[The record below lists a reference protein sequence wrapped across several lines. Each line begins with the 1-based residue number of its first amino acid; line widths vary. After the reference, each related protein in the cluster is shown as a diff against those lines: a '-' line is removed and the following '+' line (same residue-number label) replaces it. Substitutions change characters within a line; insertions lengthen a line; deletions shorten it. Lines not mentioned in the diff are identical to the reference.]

1 MVSLLVSNVARSGS
15 CTLPP
20 RQDLS
25 ARAPCKRPTCGASQ
39 TLPLP
44 GHRQPHTDSHSYE
57 FKFCLSTSPHSFSYE
72 TCRAT
77 TSTRLEKPLSSV
89 LRPTVLRPP
98 DPSYPVTRLYSWFL
112 ITALPRTKSP
122 RPSAFIRLPGRA
134 TSRRALGPL
143 RPLSHRFG
151 CLLPFTRSKST
162 CASAPGP
169 YNPVRSTASLL
180 GHPITTRDCGG
191 SAPKSSFWELFRSR
205 GYSLCHATRLPGKG
219 NSNLPALQSPALVC
233 ACLSLSP

>member
-89 LRPTVLRPP
+89 LRLTVLRPP

-112 ITALPRTKSP
+112 ITALPRTNPLGLRHSSGYPVVLQVAVHSALFAHCPTGSGVFYRSHGLSLPAPP
-122 RPSAFIRLPGRA
+122 RPGLTTPCARPRLYSVTRSLPATAAVLRLIHPSGNSSAHADTLSATLRGYLERGIRTSLLCSRLP
-134 TSRRALGPL
+134 
-143 RPLSHRFG
+143 
-151 CLLPFTRSKST
+151 
-162 CASAPGP
+162 
-169 YNPVRSTASLL
+169 
-180 GHPITTRDCGG
+180 
-191 SAPKSSFWELFRSR
+191 
-205 GYSLCHATRLPGKG
+205 
-219 NSNLPALQSPALVC
+219 
-233 ACLSLSP
+233 